1 MSLVLKLTSGRSRM
15 HSLSLPATQ
24 SLTPPPSKLKWL
36 ALSGLLVIS
45 LTSCATPGERGAG
58 TGAALGGGIAML
70 AGASPVGILGGALV
84 GGGVGYV
91 TGKNTNLFR

>member
-1 MSLVLKLTSGRSRM
+1 M
-15 HSLSLPATQ
+15 HTLSEPSTHTLAP
-24 SLTPPPSKLKWL
+24 LPSKLKWL
-36 ALSGLLVIS
+36 AVSGLLALS

-84 GGGVGYV
+84 GGAVGYV

>member
-1 MSLVLKLTSGRSRM
+1 MSSASTPALYSVSPDISRWKWIPLTA
-15 HSLSLPATQ
+15 L
-24 SLTPPPSKLKWL
+24 L
-36 ALSGLLVIS
+36 AIS
-45 LTSCATPGERGAG
+45 LTACATPGERGAG

-91 TGKNTNLFR
+91 TGRNTNLFR